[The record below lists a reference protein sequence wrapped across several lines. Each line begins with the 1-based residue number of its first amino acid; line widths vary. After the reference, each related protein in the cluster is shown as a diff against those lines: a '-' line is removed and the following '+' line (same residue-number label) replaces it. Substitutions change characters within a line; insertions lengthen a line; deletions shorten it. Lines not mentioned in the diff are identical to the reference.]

1 MRKRLV
7 KMIFFYEIKWSEKSI
22 LGLEVIAKMATQQ
35 EKSPKISKNLSRP
48 PVNYFKN
55 SLRSLVIML
64 RTAPGVKL
72 PSHRKNGFNASWWR
86 CAT

>member
-1 MRKRLV
+1 M
-7 KMIFFYEIKWSEKSI
+7 
-22 LGLEVIAKMATQQ
+22 EVSAKMATQQ
-35 EKSPKISKNLSRP
+35 EKSPKISKDLSRP

-72 PSHRKNGFNASWWR
+72 PKKWVQRQLVEVCRPNGLN
-86 CAT
+86 